1 MLDVSRRRDVRDAAR
16 RATCVTHVGH
26 EVDALR
32 SIDRQHFERIERVL
46 SNMVTS
52 RNQLKPFKSK
62 RQKVRLNV
70 VTLRSILCMLLISL
84 VVFRRISKTSV
95 DSTTNDF
102 HEQVSRRNIAKTTQ
116 VGIVCTARPQSDLQT
131 WLDYHRAIGISHFFI
146 VFDAVEIPLS
156 VQERYRRL
164 RDVTVFASSQTQPW
178 GQNSDIFHLK
188 RMQKH
193 INAPMCGVDRVFI
206 QQALNAEFVIKEIL
220 SGKLGARLDWL
231 FHIDSDELIFPLVGS
246 QEPDISQ
253 FLGSLSKSI
262 GRVIFPNYEAVPER
276 LDNVDP
282 FVDVT
287 LFRRNH
293 KHVGEEFY
301 TKYKNI
307 VKRDNPRNFLGYAN
321 GKSAARVLDDL
332 RPVGVHNFEH
342 IRSTGLKD
350 LTLGDGVILHYGFA
364 DYSRVIGRFANCDC
378 PKEFTHKCK
387 RLPFDMEL
395 AHKYDELYLLRSNNN
410 STNVLLEQ
418 ALQRWYESRV
428 VLNPES
434 SDFIEKFIKL
444 GMFARITTPSIIIQR
459 QRRTV

>member
-1 MLDVSRRRDVRDAAR
+1 
-16 RATCVTHVGH
+16 
-26 EVDALR
+26 
-32 SIDRQHFERIERVL
+32 
-46 SNMVTS
+46 MVTS
-52 RNQLKPFKSK
+52 RKQLNLFKSK
-62 RQKVRLNV
+62 RQKVVRLNV
-70 VTLRSILCMLLISL
+70 ATLRSILCMLLISL
-84 VVFRRISKTSV
+84 IGARRISITSV

-102 HEQVSRRNIAKTTQ
+102 QEQVSLRNIETTTR
-116 VGIVCTARPQSDLQT
+116 VGIVCTARPQSDLQS

-156 VQERYRRL
+156 VQQRYRRL
-164 RDVTVFASSQTQPW
+164 RDVTFFTSSQTQPW

-220 SGKLGARLDWL
+220 SGKLGVRLDWL
-231 FHIDSDELIFPLVGS
+231 FHIDTDELIFPLVGS
-246 QEPDISQ
+246 QELDIGR
-253 FLGSLSKSI
+253 FLGSLSKST

-276 LDNVDP
+276 LNNVDP

-293 KHVGEEFY
+293 KHVGAELY

-307 VKRDNPRNFLGYAN
+307 AKRDNPRNFLGYSN

-342 IRSTGLKD
+342 IRSAGLKE
-350 LTLGDGVILHYGFA
+350 LTLTDGVILHYGFA
-364 DYSRVIGRFANCDC
+364 DYSRVIGRFAHCDC

-395 AHKYDELYLLRSNNN
+395 AHKYDELYLLRANNNN
-410 STNVLLEQ
+410 SNSTTNSAER

-434 SDFIEKFIKL
+434 SEFIEKFIKL